1 MAAIEGLEEVIQ
13 LEQQSDAR
21 KDPQQ
26 QQQQAIRTD
35 GCCFGPWGYKA
46 MKQLVKLH

>member
-1 MAAIEGLEEVIQ
+1 VAAIEGLEEVIQ

-26 QQQQAIRTD
+26 QQAIRTD
-35 GCCFGPWGYKA
+35 GCCFGPWSYKA
-46 MKQLVKLH
+46 MKELVKLH